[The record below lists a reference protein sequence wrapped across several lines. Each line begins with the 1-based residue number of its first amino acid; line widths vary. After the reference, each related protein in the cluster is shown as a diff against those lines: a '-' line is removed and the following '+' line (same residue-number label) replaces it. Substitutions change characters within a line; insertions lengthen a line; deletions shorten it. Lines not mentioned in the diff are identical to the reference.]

1 MRWQSI
7 IKTTHIWLGLIFG
20 VFVCLTCLSGSVA
33 VFRSE
38 FEAAFSPKVAPSEV
52 YADLDAAVARVLAA
66 NEGGEL
72 TRVLLPAESRNS
84 FILTL
89 DSGEKR
95 TRRIVVDAGTGAV
108 AGELNL
114 PWLDWVIDLHHN
126 LLFGRTGR
134 RFVGGVGMVL
144 LVASA
149 TGLLL
154 SLLRRPS
161 LKNLVT
167 VRVNGPK
174 IRTYYELHRATG
186 IWAYSFLTL
195 LSFTGIGLAYPD
207 TFRSVLGK
215 AAPLPKAKH
224 ATEKSLKPLSE
235 YLSVSR
241 AWLND
246 AGLSTAGLTEM
257 RLPKSAKDPMIVRF
271 HEPSDLGTIGRNEI
285 AMDARGSVVGVRR
298 IAGETAGIRFQ
309 GAFTPVHYGEVGGL
323 AVQVLWSL
331 AGIAPSILFV
341 TGLLFW
347 LRKSPPRRGNNKSGK
362 DASEVAD
369 ELSLPLHR

>member
-7 IKTTHIWLGLIFG
+7 IKTTHIWIGLIFG
-20 VFVCLTCLSGSVA
+20 VFVCITCFSGSIA
-33 VFRSE
+33 VFRPE
-38 FEAAFSPKVAPSEV
+38 FEAAFSPKVAPSEAH
-52 YADLDAAVARVLAA
+52 ADLDEVAARVLAA
-66 NEGGEL
+66 NEGSEL
-72 TRVLLPAESRNS
+72 TRVLLPAESRKT
-84 FILTL
+84 FVLTM

-108 AGELNL
+108 AGELNF

-144 LVASA
+144 FVGSA

-154 SLLRRPS
+154 SLLRRTS
-161 LKNLVT
+161 FKNLVT
-167 VRVNGPK
+167 VRVKGPK

-186 IWAYSFLTL
+186 IWAYAFLML

-224 ATEKSLKPLSE
+224 ATESLKPLSE

-241 AWLND
+241 AWRND
-246 AGLSTAGLTEM
+246 AGLSTARLTEM

-271 HEPSDLGTIGRNEI
+271 HEPSDLGTVGRNEI
-285 AMDARGSVVGVRR
+285 AMDAKVSVVGVRR
-298 IAGETAGIRFQ
+298 IAGETAGVRFQ
-309 GAFTPVHYGEVGGL
+309 GAFTPVHYAEVGGL

-347 LRKSPPRRGNNKSGK
+347 LRKSPPRSGMNQAGK
-362 DASEVAD
+362 DTA
-369 ELSLPLHR
+369 

>member
-1 MRWQSI
+1 M
-7 IKTTHIWLGLIFG
+7 GLIFG
-20 VFVCLTCLSGSVA
+20 VFVCITCLSGSIA
-33 VFRSE
+33 VFRPE
-38 FEAAFSPKVAPSEV
+38 FEAAFSPKVAPSEAH
-52 YADLDAAVARVLAA
+52 ADMDEAVARVLAA
-66 NEGGEL
+66 NEGSEL
-72 TRVLLPAESRNS
+72 TRVLLPAESRNT
-84 FILTL
+84 FVLTM

-95 TRRIVVDAGTGAV
+95 TRRIVIDAGTGAV
-108 AGELNL
+108 AGELNV

-126 LLFGRTGR
+126 LFFGRTGR

-144 LVASA
+144 FVGSA

-161 LKNLVT
+161 FKNLVT
-167 VRVNGPK
+167 VRVKGPK
-174 IRTYYELHRATG
+174 IRMYYELHRATG
-186 IWAYSFLTL
+186 IWAYAFLTL

-241 AWLND
+241 AWLNGT
-246 AGLSTAGLTEM
+246 GLSTARLTEM
-257 RLPKSAKDPMIVRF
+257 RLSKSAKDPMIVRF
-271 HEPSDLGTIGRNEI
+271 REPSDLGTVGRNEI
-285 AMDARGSVVGVRR
+285 AMDAQGSVVGVRR
-298 IAGETAGIRFQ
+298 IVGETAGVRFQ
-309 GAFTPVHYGEVGGL
+309 GAFTPVHYAEVGGL

-347 LRKSPPRRGNNKSGK
+347 LRKSPPRSGMNQAGK
-362 DASEVAD
+362 DAAEVAD